1 MQGGHPLLIEWGG
14 FLGKGGAGLPPSDP
28 SPTAQWSATPPNFGE
43 EKGRVGRGRS
53 RAWRA
58 GDLPEPGARAGALM
72 IPGEPVKAGDWE
84 SVLKVGREAVER

>member
-1 MQGGHPLLIEWGG
+1 MQGGRPLLTEWGG
-14 FLGKGGAGLPPSDP
+14 FLGKEGAGLLIRPPLHSGVP
-28 SPTAQWSATPPNFGE
+28 PPNFGE
-43 EKGRVGRGRS
+43 EKGLVGRGRS

-58 GDLPEPGARAGALM
+58 GDFPEPGARAGALM